1 VTGLFCHRHLQNS
14 FCKLDT
20 SVGVSGPHDFAARS
34 KHVVSAPLRPPH
46 PVPYVR
52 DVRVTPLRAGQDVD
66 GYGSIFRKHEAQYF
80 FEHIWTGQIT
90 LNALDKLVFTCRG
103 FSARISV
110 PKADRCLD
118 PTRRANH
125 QSLSDASDMA
135 AKYRELYCIDCRG
148 GRERR
153 AGEQNV
159 AAA

>member
-1 VTGLFCHRHLQNS
+1 
-14 FCKLDT
+14 
-20 SVGVSGPHDFAARS
+20 
-34 KHVVSAPLRPPH
+34 
-46 PVPYVR
+46 VPYVR